1 MVQTATKMKKLLFGL
16 SFLFTFYSFAQI
28 TVTSTNMPVS
38 GDTLRFSTAI
48 LDNNVLQ
55 NYQKTGANQV
65 WNFDTLRPISQTIQ
79 RFVSSSQTPY
89 NTVPNNR
96 IGLLYADTLSLG
108 GTSITD
114 SYNFINSTST
124 DFSIDYRAASVPTG
138 IPLFPT
144 LQLVDSYSDKDEL
157 FQFPLNYLNRDSS
170 TFNFILN
177 NVFPPIYYGSSG
189 YRINE
194 VDAWGTVTTPYGTF
208 SALRVITDMVSVDTV
223 SFAGQDIS
231 VPSHTREY
239 QWISNQE
246 RIPVMK
252 VNGLVVAGAFV
263 PTTVE
268 YRDSV
273 RAITPIIP
281 SIAIFTADTTVIDLN
296 DTLGFNNL
304 SIGGL
309 SLSFQWSFNPN
320 NVVYR
325 SGNSTS
331 RNIEVSFTDTGF
343 YDVQL
348 IVSAGTSKDTLLRQ
362 DYIQVLGAS
371 GLQSINHDLIN
382 RIFLSP
388 NPSSPGKNMI
398 LRVEKEI
405 GIIGYEV
412 FDIQGKLV
420 ESSKVLNAR
429 MIPVKAPVSSGVYFY
444 KVITSQGSIVK
455 KIIVE

>member
-1 MVQTATKMKKLLFGL
+1 MKKLLFGISL
-16 SFLFTFYSFAQI
+16 LVGVHSFAQI
-28 TVTSTNMPVS
+28 TVNGSNMPIS

-48 LDNNVLQ
+48 LDTSVLLNFQ
-55 NYQKTGANQV
+55 RSGANQV
-65 WNFDTLRPISQTIQ
+65 WNFDSLRPVSQTVQ

-96 IGLLYADTLSLG
+96 IGLLFADTLSLG

-114 SYNFINSTST
+114 SYNFINSSLT

-138 IPLFPT
+138 IPLFPI
-144 LQLVDSYSDKDEL
+144 LQLVSSYSDKDEL
-157 FQFPLNYLNRDSS
+157 FQFPLDYLDRDSS

-177 NVFPPIYYGSSG
+177 NGFPPIYYGSAG

-208 SALRVITDMVSVDTV
+208 SALRVITDMVSIDTV
-223 SFAGQDIS
+223 SFAGQDVSI
-231 VPSHTREY
+231 PSHTREY

-252 VNGLVVAGAFV
+252 VNGLVVAGTFV

-268 YRDSV
+268 FRDSV
-273 RAITPIIP
+273 RAITPLIP
-281 SIAIFTADTTVIDLN
+281 SVAIFTADTTVVDLN

-309 SLSFQWSFNPN
+309 SLSHQWSFNPN

-348 IVSAGTSKDTLLRQ
+348 IVSAGTSIDTLLREN
-362 DYIQVLGAS
+362 YIQVLGAS
-371 GLQSINHDLIN
+371 GIRSLNVDLLN

-388 NPSSPGKNMI
+388 SPSSKGEAMV
-398 LRVEKEI
+398 LRVEK
-405 GIIGYEV
+405 GIDLIGYEV
-412 FDIQGKLV
+412 VDIQGKIIK
-420 ESSKVLNAR
+420 SSKVVNAR
-429 MIPVKAPVSSGVYFY
+429 ILQIKAPITSGIYFY
-444 KVITSQGSIVK
+444 KVITKQGSIVK